1 MKRRFGGVIAFL
13 LLLAPLMA
21 GCNLLTP
28 DLALRVVNPSYSSI
42 SGNNVRI
49 SFQLYNSGSERL
61 QNCKVKWYVDDYDG
75 GALSDSDIEYDE
87 ITSWTPVFG
96 VDLSPGETSNVR
108 TVDTTSGIFAGGVNF
123 YGIYEMGWNYSDN

>member
-61 QNCKVKWYVDDYDG
+61 QNCKVKWYVDDSGDVNDG
-75 GALSDSDIEYDE
+75 TIEYDE
-87 ITSWTPVFG
+87 VTSWAPLFG
-96 VDLSPGETSNVR
+96 IDVSPGETTR
-108 TVDTTSGIFAGGVNF
+108 TITVSTTSGTYTSPLDS
-123 YGIYEMGWNYSDN
+123 YGIYEMGWNFSDN